1 MIPFQC
7 FLLYYSKIKNGK
19 TSASRCFLRLAFVIC
34 SCSIWASIPAGI
46 YLFKVNL
53 GNTRATCKIFSKLT
67 KKIPKTLKRYFEFT
81 SFKKEVNII
90 KLREIHRKLLR
101 HPHNIYVKRMNFFW
115 RIVNFC
121 QKQPPEVFC
130 KFNLLP
136 GHPFQ
141 FNS

>member
-19 TSASRCFLRLAFVIC
+19 TSASSCFLRLAFVIC

-67 KKIPKTLKRYFEFT
+67 KKTPKTLKRYFEFI

-90 KLREIHRKLLR
+90 NLREIHRKLLR

-130 KFNLLP
+130 KFNLLH